1 MRNGKK
7 RALELS
13 LNTIIIIVIGV
24 TLLTLGLLFVRNIFT
39 QTTDLSQTAFENANR
54 ELDALGGNINEFLT
68 ISPETVR
75 VKAGDYSGF
84 TILIRNVEQNSY
96 SGIVAKVTTQQE
108 ALNKGVK
115 CVFNDDT
122 TTKNVRT
129 PLNTGA
135 EDRFNLRVETGRE
148 SIGAFGCEFS
158 LNGGGIEQSTYSIRR
173 DITVIVS

>member
-7 RALELS
+7 GALELS
-13 LNTIIIIVIGV
+13 VNTIIIIVIGV

-84 TILIRNVEQNSY
+84 
-96 SGIVAKVTTQQE
+96 VAKVTTQQE